1 MIRSIFAI
9 AALAFSATAMAGKP
23 IIIIDKTA
31 KKETTIIDQIRRIV
45 TNPIIIIERTK

>member
-9 AALAFSATAMAGKP
+9 VALAFSTAAMAGKP

-31 KKETTIIDQIRRIV
+31 KKETTIIDQIRRIII
-45 TNPIIIIERTK
+45 NPIIIIER

>member
-1 MIRSIFAI
+1 MIRVIFAVV
-9 AALAFSATAMAGKP
+9 ALAFSASALAGKP

-31 KKETTIIDQIRRIV
+31 KKETTIIEQIKRIV